1 MNDLTGDATLPG
13 AHSSLTG
20 MAQGRERID
29 LLVGQHAQRLSE
41 RLQAHR
47 AQLFPPD
54 AKRVLRKF
62 TSGEAAELLG
72 VKDAYLRKL
81 HLDGRGPSPETRA
94 GGRRYYSP
102 EDIQSLRELLE
113 SGTKSPGTY
122 LPGRRDGDHLQVITV
137 INFKGGSG
145 KTTTAAHL
153 AQKMALDGYRVLAI
167 DLDPQASL
175 SALHGFQPEFDLL
188 DGGTLYDAIRYE
200 NPVPLRDVIQK
211 TYFTNLDIIP
221 GNLDLMEF
229 EHDTPRA
236 LVQRDG
242 SLFFTRIGDALS
254 TVEQK
259 YDVVVVDCP
268 PQLGF
273 LTMSA
278 LSAATA
284 VLVTVHP
291 QMLDVMSMCQF
302 LLMTSNLLGVVSEAG
317 GNMSYDWLRYV
328 ITRYEPGDGPQN
340 QMVSFMRSMFGDH
353 VLNHPVL
360 KSTAISD
367 AGITKQTL
375 YEVEKGQFTRATY
388 ERAIESL
395 NAVNCEIEMLVQQA
409 WGRVNDA

>member
-1 MNDLTGDATLPG
+1 
-13 AHSSLTG
+13 
-20 MAQGRERID
+20 MAQAKTRID
-29 LLVGQHAQRLSE
+29 QLVGEHAEKLSD

-47 AQLFPPD
+47 EQLFPPN
-54 AKRVLRKF
+54 ASKELRKF
-62 TSGEAAELLG
+62 TSGEVADLIG

-81 HLDGRGPSPETRA
+81 SLDGKGPSPEIRA

-102 EDIQSLRELLE
+102 QDILELRKYLE
-113 SGTKSPGTY
+113 TGAKSPGTY
-122 LPGRRDGDHLQVITV
+122 LPGRREGDHLQVVTV

-153 AQKMALDGYRVLAI
+153 AQKAALDGYRVLAV

-200 NPVPLRDVIQK
+200 DPVPLSNVIQK
-211 TYFTNLDIIP
+211 TYFPNLDIVP

-229 EHDTPRA
+229 EHETPAA
-236 LVQRDG
+236 LARKEG
-242 SLFFTRIGDALS
+242 NLFFTRVDEVLS
-254 TVEQK
+254 SVQDD
-259 YDVVVVDCP
+259 YDLVVIDCP

-302 LLMTSNLLGVVSEAG
+302 LLMTSNLLGVVADAG
-317 GNMSYDWLRYV
+317 GDMSYDWMRYV
-328 ITRYEPGDGPQN
+328 VTRYEPGDGPQN
-340 QMVSFMRSMFGDH
+340 QMVSFMRSLFGEH
-353 VLNHPVL
+353 VLNHTVL

-375 YEVEKGQFTRATY
+375 YEVEKNQFTRATY

-395 NAVNCEIEMLVQQA
+395 NAVNGEITDLIQSA
-409 WGRVNDA
+409 WGRE

>member
-1 MNDLTGDATLPG
+1 MRPNT
-13 AHSSLTG
+13 
-20 MAQGRERID
+20 RID
-29 LLVGQHAQRLSE
+29 KLVGDHAAALSS

-47 AQLFPPD
+47 EQLFPPN

-62 TSGEAAELLG
+62 TSGEVADLLG

-81 HLDGRGPSPETRA
+81 DLEGRGPSPETRA
-94 GGRRYYSP
+94 GGRRYYTPS
-102 EDIQSLRELLE
+102 DIQALRELLE
-113 SGTKSPGTY
+113 KGAKTPGTY
-122 LPGRRDGDHLQVITV
+122 LPGRREGDHLQVITV

-153 AQKMALDGYRVLAI
+153 AQKLALDGYRVLAI

-175 SALHGFQPEFDLL
+175 SALHGIQPEFDLP
-188 DGGTLYDAIRYE
+188 DGGTIYDAIRYDD
-200 NPVPLRDVIQK
+200 PLPLRSVIQK
-211 TYFTNLDIIP
+211 TYFTNLDLIP

-229 EHDTPRA
+229 EHTTPMA
-236 LVQRDG
+236 LRERSG
-242 SLFFTRIGDALS
+242 NLFFTRVGDALADVES
-254 TVEQK
+254 DYDTV
-259 YDVVVVDCP
+259 VIDCP

-284 VLVTVHP
+284 ILVTVHP

-302 LLMTSNLLGVVSEAG
+302 LLMTSNLLGVVAEAG
-317 GNMSYDWLRYV
+317 GSMDYDWMRYL

-375 YEVEKGQFTRATY
+375 YEVEKSQFTRSTY
-388 ERAIESL
+388 ERALESL
-395 NAVNCEIEMLVQQA
+395 NAVHTEIEGLIQAA
-409 WGRVNDA
+409 WGRRRE

>member
-1 MNDLTGDATLPG
+1 MNSG
-13 AHSSLTG
+13 
-20 MAQGRERID
+20 QERID
-29 LLVGQHAQRLSE
+29 VLVGDHAARLSE

-47 AQLFPPD
+47 EQLFPPN
-54 AKRVLRKF
+54 ARKELRKF

-81 HLDGRGPSPETRA
+81 HLEGRGPEPEIRA

-102 EDIQSLRELLE
+102 DDVQNLREVLE
-113 SGTKSPGTY
+113 NGAKIPGTY
-122 LPGRRDGDHLQVITV
+122 LPGRREGDHLQVITV

-145 KTTTAAHL
+145 KTTTSAHL
-153 AQKMALDGYRVLAI
+153 AQKMALDGYRVLAV

-175 SALHGFQPEFDLL
+175 SALHGYQPEFDLL
-188 DGGTLYDAIRYE
+188 DGGTLYDAIRYDD
-200 NPVPLRDVIQK
+200 PVPVESIIQN

-229 EHDTPRA
+229 EHETPRA
-236 LVQRDG
+236 ISERSG
-242 SLFFTRIGDALS
+242 NLFFTRVGDVLGQIEAD
-254 TVEQK
+254 
-259 YDVVVVDCP
+259 YDVVVMDCP

-302 LLMTSNLLGVVSEAG
+302 LLMTSNLLGVVAEAG
-317 GNMSYDWLRYV
+317 GDMSYDWMRYV
-328 ITRYEPGDGPQN
+328 VTRYEPGDGPQN

-375 YEVEKGQFTRATY
+375 YEVEKSQFTRSTY
-388 ERAIESL
+388 DRAMESL
-395 NAVNCEIEMLVQQA
+395 NAVNGEIEALVQQA
-409 WGRVNDA
+409 WGRVNGA

>member
-1 MNDLTGDATLPG
+1 MHRN
-13 AHSSLTG
+13 
-20 MAQGRERID
+20 QRID
-29 LLVGQHAQRLSE
+29 TLVGDHAERLSD
-41 RLQAHR
+41 RLRKHR
-47 AQLFPPD
+47 EQLFPPS
-54 AKRVLRKF
+54 ARKELRRF
-62 TSGEAAELLG
+62 TSGEVAALLG

-81 HLDGRGPSPETRA
+81 SLDGKGPRPETGG
-94 GGRRYYSP
+94 GGRRLYTP
-102 EDIQSLRELLE
+102 ENIIELRQYLE
-113 SGTKSPGTY
+113 QGAKHPGTY

-145 KTTTAAHL
+145 KTTTSAHL
-153 AQKMALDGYRVLAI
+153 AQKCALDGYRVLTI

-188 DGGTLYDAIRYE
+188 DGGTLYDAIRYDD
-200 NPVPLRDVIQK
+200 PVPLRDVVQR
-211 TYFTNLDIIP
+211 TYFPNLDIVP

-229 EHDTPRA
+229 EHETPRA
-236 LVQRDG
+236 LMNRDG
-242 SLFFTRIGDALS
+242 AMFFTRLGAALS
-254 TVEQK
+254 EVEAD
-259 YDVVVVDCP
+259 YDLVVIDCP
-268 PQLGF
+268 PQLGY

-317 GNMSYDWLRYV
+317 GDMSYDWLRYV
-328 ITRYEPGDGPQN
+328 VTRYEPGDGPQN

-353 VLNHPVL
+353 VLNHTVL

-375 YEVEKGQFTRATY
+375 YEVEKSQFTRSTY
-388 ERAIESL
+388 DRAMESL
-395 NAVNCEIEMLVQQA
+395 NAVNGEIEGLIQAA
-409 WGRVNDA
+409 WGRS

>member
-1 MNDLTGDATLPG
+1 MDKLRPNT
-13 AHSSLTG
+13 
-20 MAQGRERID
+20 RID
-29 LLVGQHAQRLSE
+29 KLVGDHAAALSS

-47 AQLFPPD
+47 EQLFPPN

-62 TSGEAAELLG
+62 TSGEVADLLG

-81 HLDGRGPSPETRA
+81 DLEGRGPSPETRA
-94 GGRRYYSP
+94 GGRRYYTPS
-102 EDIQSLRELLE
+102 DIQALRELLE
-113 SGTKSPGTY
+113 KGAKTPGTY
-122 LPGRRDGDHLQVITV
+122 LPGRREGDHLQVITV

-153 AQKMALDGYRVLAI
+153 AQKLALDGYRVLAI

-175 SALHGFQPEFDLL
+175 SALHGIQPEFDLP
-188 DGGTLYDAIRYE
+188 DGGTIYDAIRYDD
-200 NPVPLRDVIQK
+200 PLPLRSVIQK
-211 TYFTNLDIIP
+211 TYFTNLDLIP

-229 EHDTPRA
+229 EHTTPMA
-236 LVQRDG
+236 LRERSG
-242 SLFFTRIGDALS
+242 NLFFTRVGDALADVES
-254 TVEQK
+254 DYDTV
-259 YDVVVVDCP
+259 VIDCP

-284 VLVTVHP
+284 ILVTVHP

-302 LLMTSNLLGVVSEAG
+302 LLMTSNLLGVVAEAG
-317 GNMSYDWLRYV
+317 GSMDYDWMRYL

-375 YEVEKGQFTRATY
+375 YEVEKSQFTRSTY
-388 ERAIESL
+388 ERALESL
-395 NAVNCEIEMLVQQA
+395 NAVHTEIEGLIQAA
-409 WGRVNDA
+409 WGRRRE

>member
-1 MNDLTGDATLPG
+1 
-13 AHSSLTG
+13 
-20 MAQGRERID
+20 MAQALASRTIRRQERID
-29 LLVGQHAQRLSE
+29 QLVGDHAARLSE

-47 AQLFPPD
+47 GELFPPN
-54 AKRVLRKF
+54 ARKELRKF

-81 HLDGRGPSPETRA
+81 HLDGKGPSPEVRSN
-94 GGRRYYSP
+94 GRRFYSP
-102 EDIQSLRELLE
+102 DDIQALRVFLE
-113 SGTKSPGTY
+113 QGAKTPGTY
-122 LPGRRDGDHLQVITV
+122 LPGRRNGDHLQVIVV

-145 KTTTAAHL
+145 KTTTSAHL
-153 AQKMALDGYRVLAI
+153 AQKAALDGYRVLAL
-167 DLDPQASL
+167 DLDPQASF
-175 SALHGFQPEFDLL
+175 SGLHGFQPEFDLL

-200 NPVPLRDVIQK
+200 DPCPISSVIQK
-211 TYFTNLDIIP
+211 TYFTNLDIVP

-229 EHDTPRA
+229 EHETPRMLA
-236 LVQRDG
+236 RGEG
-242 SLFFTRIGDALS
+242 SLFFTRVGETLS
-254 TVEQK
+254 DVEDR
-259 YDVVVVDCP
+259 YDIVVIDCP
-268 PQLGF
+268 PHLGF

-302 LLMTSNLLGVVSEAG
+302 LLMTSNLLGVVGDAG
-317 GNMSYDWLRYV
+317 GDMSYDWLRYV

-340 QMVSFMRSMFGDH
+340 QMVSFMRSMFGEH

-367 AGITKQTL
+367 AAITKQTL
-375 YEVEKGQFTRATY
+375 YELEKSHFTRATY

-395 NAVNCEIEMLVQQA
+395 NAVNGELEGLIQKA
-409 WGRVNDA
+409 WGR

>member
-1 MNDLTGDATLPG
+1 MSRNQRIDQLVG
-13 AHSSLTG
+13 AHAEKLS
-20 MAQGRERID
+20 AQ
-29 LLVGQHAQRLSE
+29 LL
-41 RLQAHR
+41 AHR
-47 AQLFPPD
+47 TQLFPPN
-54 AKRVLRKF
+54 ARKELRRF
-62 TSGEAAELLG
+62 SSGEVAELLG

-81 HLDGRGPSPETRA
+81 SLEGRGPQPETGP
-94 GGRRYYSP
+94 GGRRLYTP
-102 EDIQSLRELLE
+102 ADIVALRHLLE
-113 SGTKSPGTY
+113 SGAKTPGTY
-122 LPGRRDGDHLQVITV
+122 LPGRRTGDAMQAITV

-153 AQKMALDGYRVLAI
+153 AQKCALDGYRVLAI

-188 DGGTLYDAIRYE
+188 DGGTLYDAIRYDD
-200 NPVPLRDVIQK
+200 PVPLSQVIQQ
-211 TYFTNLDIIP
+211 TYFTNLDLIP

-229 EHDTPRA
+229 EHETPRMLMA
-236 LVQRDG
+236 RDG
-242 SLFFTRIGDALS
+242 NLFFTRIADKLAE
-254 TVEQK
+254 VESG
-259 YDVVVVDCP
+259 YDLCIIDCP

-302 LLMTSNLLGVVSEAG
+302 LLMTSNLLGVVAGAG
-317 GNMSYDWLRYV
+317 GDMSYDWLRYV
-328 ITRYEPGDGPQN
+328 VTRYEPGDGPQN
-340 QMVSFMRSMFGDH
+340 QMVSFMRSLFGEH

-375 YEVEKGQFTRATY
+375 YEIDKSQFVRATY
-388 ERAIESL
+388 DRAMESL
-395 NAVNCEIEMLVQQA
+395 NAVNAEIQGLIQQA
-409 WGRVNDA
+409 WGR